1 MIAHEAPAPVL
12 YKEPGFSAR
21 LFVYGF
27 AFASPLLIL
36 AGGLVPAAFAIRF
49 DGTARIAVA
58 VVAGLA
64 YAAVFAS
71 IFRAVR
77 HLASRFTPPLALPG
91 DIWNIGVASPP
102 RRSRNWPIVFRRP
115 A

>member
-12 YKEPGFSAR
+12 YKEPGLPAR

-64 YAAVFAS
+64 YAAVFAN